1 MNLKPF
7 VNNKD
12 LWEDFLLEL
21 QDRINACHKTLE
33 QVKEPTEVYRT
44 QGEIIAL
51 RKLWQLRTAVNAKK
65 D

>member
-1 MNLKPF
+1 
-7 VNNKD
+7 

-51 RKLWQLRTAVNAKK
+51 RKLQKLRDKVNSE
-65 D
+65 